1 MFMDVLVEYSNEST
15 SPIRDSNDHSNYGAG
30 IFFLFIAFSLGGQY
44 YNHVLCCHCDNYSW
58 RQALA

>member
-15 SPIRDSNDHSNYGAG
+15 SPIRDSQDHSNYGAG

-44 YNHVLCCHCDNYSW
+44 HSYNHILLLS
-58 RQALA
+58 L